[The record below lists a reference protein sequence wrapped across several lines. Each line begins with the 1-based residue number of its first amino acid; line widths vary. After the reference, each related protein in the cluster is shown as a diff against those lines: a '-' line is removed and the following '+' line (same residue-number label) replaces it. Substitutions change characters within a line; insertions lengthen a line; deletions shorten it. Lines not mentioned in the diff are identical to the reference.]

1 MKVRGLRAAGA
12 AVLLCLA
19 LAGGGGAGAAAAS
32 PAPSAVPAAS
42 AVPAEAAPAIDPRSP
57 GTAPG
62 LRGSPIEI
70 LLGVILLGAASAA
83 VTLAWTRLVRRD

>member
-1 MKVRGLRAAGA
+1 MRVRGVRAAGA
-12 AVLLCLA
+12 AAFLCLA
-19 LAGGGGAGAAAAS
+19 LAGAGGAGTSAAS
-32 PAPSAVPAAS
+32 PVPSAVPAAS

-57 GTAPG
+57 GTGPG

-83 VTLAWTRLVRRD
+83 GTLAWTRLVRRD